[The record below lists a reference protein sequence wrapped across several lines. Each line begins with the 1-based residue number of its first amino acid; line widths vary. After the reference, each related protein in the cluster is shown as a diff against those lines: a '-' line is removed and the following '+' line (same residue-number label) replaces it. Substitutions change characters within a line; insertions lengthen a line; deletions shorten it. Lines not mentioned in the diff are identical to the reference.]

1 MEEESLESISQI
13 FEILWDSLGIKK
25 SIAGLNIRKLLTDYI
40 CSAIIGKL
48 DSKELQKI
56 NVSSRRLNSELNKII
71 SDIIKLHKKIM
82 TMSLPERKILL
93 YALLLVT
100 FSALFP
106 HENTESVINRVK
118 IVDENL

>member
-13 FEILWDSLGIKK
+13 LEILWDSLGIKK
-25 SIAGLNIRKLLTDYI
+25 SIAGLNIKLLTDYI